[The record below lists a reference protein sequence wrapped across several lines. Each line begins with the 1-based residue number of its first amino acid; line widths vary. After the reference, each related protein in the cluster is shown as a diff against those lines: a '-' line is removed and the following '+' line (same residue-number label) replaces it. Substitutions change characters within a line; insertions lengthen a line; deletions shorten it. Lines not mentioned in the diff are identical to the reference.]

1 MLANDIKKGMR
12 VKLKNGWYGTMYDN
26 KKGNIRMCEVEG
38 IETEIGSVYTHE
50 IASVKVAPDATD
62 YDSRGWEP
70 VELSDRQAKNADSI
84 KSNMTALFG
93 DE

>member
-12 VKLKNGWYGTMYDN
+12 VRLKNGWYGTMYDN

-50 IASVKVAPDATD
+50 IGWVQTEKDAAG
-62 YDSRGWEP
+62 SIWEP
-70 VELSDRQAKNADSI
+70 VTLSDRQAKNADSI